1 MDDVV
6 PPAPGVQGSVG
17 GSVDGHGDAA
27 AAVPPTAITAE
38 GQTPTPPPAAPPS
51 KRLRTQTGAAVASKE
66 GRRSS
71 SSGMQGGVGKLH
83 SCIVK
88 VRVAYQSTSVHR
100 RYHSRAEMWHKSF
113 FS

>member
-6 PPAPGVQGSVG
+6 PPAPGVQGSVS
-17 GSVDGHGDAA
+17 GSVADHAADAST
-27 AAVPPTAITAE
+27 AVPPTAITAE

-88 VRVAYQSTSVHR
+88 VRIDEDTIISGSGALAL
-100 RYHSRAEMWHKSF
+100 HSSISRIMN
-113 FS
+113 

>member
-6 PPAPGVQGSVG
+6 PPAPGVQGSVS
-17 GSVDGHGDAA
+17 GSVADHAADAS

-51 KRLRTQTGAAVASKE
+51 KRLRTQTGAAVASKK

-88 VRVAYQSTSVHR
+88 VRMQWEGAISGSGAFQHIMHIS
-100 RYHSRAEMWHKSF
+100 
-113 FS
+113 